1 MTFSDPEL
9 GDCQVFRAGVSQ
21 ILGFV
26 AAALFPVAFVA
37 VVLVGTSQH
46 SQSTLQS
53 YVSPTPDYTGFLVLG
68 VALWVGACFVGALW
82 EARLELVVGERGVRY
97 WRPSGP
103 VQVAWSQVSDV
114 QIQVRRG
121 RAPRPFLVISLKTP
135 VGGSSQI
142 KMGPTFTFNARWLTI
157 LSVIQARFQAAG
169 GGPARELGVA
179 AQAIEPA
186 IQGAEGT
193 IRPSQHALA
202 MAREAVK
209 EESFV
214 YGEGLA
220 IAAAT
225 KSMSATGSGGLAKV
239 LRTSR
244 FFTWGPLIL
253 GIVPLAVVLA
263 PFIGH
268 LTGPSHASL
277 DYYTWRDP
285 MQSVTVPYVVGWT
298 LLGILCWAY
307 SWWNLKLKLTID
319 ERGFS
324 IEKAWQPRLEVV
336 WTSVT
341 SVGWQNPSLTRGGG
355 AAIEYR
361 GVAGQPK
368 RLVIGGLRCAV
379 ATLPALMAIETAW
392 ERSRGAQASPG

>member
-1 MTFSDPEL
+1 
-9 GDCQVFRAGVSQ
+9 
-21 ILGFV
+21 
-26 AAALFPVAFVA
+26 
-37 VVLVGTSQH
+37 
-46 SQSTLQS
+46 
-53 YVSPTPDYTGFLVLG
+53 
-68 VALWVGACFVGALW
+68 
-82 EARLELVVGERGVRY
+82 
-97 WRPSGP
+97 
-103 VQVAWSQVSDV
+103 
-114 QIQVRRG
+114 
-121 RAPRPFLVISLKTP
+121 
-135 VGGSSQI
+135 
-142 KMGPTFTFNARWLTI
+142 MGPTFTFNARWLTI

-268 LTGPSHASL
+268 LTGPSPASL